1 MVVIGV
7 VVPFGWIPLVVRWI
21 VRSFT
26 NRGPTF

>member
-7 VVPFGWIPLVVRWI
+7 VVPFGWIPLVVRWV

-26 NRGPTF
+26 NRGATF